1 MCAHAGRQRGLAPA
15 STGMESYLDRAQGS
29 RPNSRSM
36 RSVTLS
42 RSNLAPSLTLTLPL
56 SPSRSL
62 SRARALSF
70 SLAFFLSCSLS
81 HTRVRSLSLSLSRC
95 RVPAVL
101 LSRAARPRCRRL
113 SLCHGRVSICV
124 YVWCV
129 VVYCVVCC
137 VVCIRACVCVRARST
152 PPPPFLCVCVVRM
165 VDRR

>member
-1 MCAHAGRQRGLAPA
+1 MHVRVRRETKGSRSCVARDGKLFGR
-15 STGMESYLDRAQGS
+15 SS

-36 RSVTLS
+36 RSGTLS
-42 RSNLAPSLTLTLPL
+42 RSNLAPSLTLALPL

-62 SRARALSF
+62 SRARALPF

-81 HTRVRSLSLSLSRC
+81 LTRVRSLSLSLSRC
-95 RVPAVL
+95 RVAAVF

-113 SLCHGRVSICV
+113 SLCHGRVCIFV

-137 VVCIRACVCVRARST
+137 VVCIRAGEAAEVPQWWPGGGRDFHVHLVWSA
-152 PPPPFLCVCVVRM
+152 
-165 VDRR
+165 